1 MVHHDSTS
9 DQPPAPGAERPGAWD
24 GARKVLIAV
33 LGGLV
38 IFIGIVLIPLPG
50 PGWLIIFG
58 GLAILGTE
66 FPAARRV
73 QERLRNRVK
82 KLLRKGN

>member
-1 MVHHDSTS
+1 MVHQDSTS
-9 DQPPAPGAERPGAWD
+9 EQAATPAAQRLNAWD
-24 GARKVLIAV
+24 VARKILIAI

-38 IFIGIVLIPLPG
+38 IVIGIVLIPAPG

-66 FPAARRV
+66 FPAARRA
-73 QERLRNRVK
+73 QDRLRKRVK
-82 KLLRKGN
+82 KLLKKGD

>member
-1 MVHHDSTS
+1 MVHQDSTS
-9 DQPPAPGAERPGAWD
+9 EQPAAPRPERLGAW
-24 GARKVLIAV
+24 GVARKVAIAF

-38 IFIGIVLIPLPG
+38 IVIGIVLIPAPG

-66 FPAARRV
+66 FPAARRA
-73 QERLRNRVK
+73 QERLRSRVK
-82 KLLRKGN
+82 KLLRKRD